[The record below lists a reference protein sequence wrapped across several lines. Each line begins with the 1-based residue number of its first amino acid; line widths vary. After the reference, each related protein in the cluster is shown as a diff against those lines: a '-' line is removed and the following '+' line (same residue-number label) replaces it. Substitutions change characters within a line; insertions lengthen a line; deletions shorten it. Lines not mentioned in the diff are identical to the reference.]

1 MFELFFFWVLFSICV
16 CMFAKSRHRSAF
28 GWFILSLFISPLIA
42 LILIAVLGEGGTEI
56 QKLDRQIAQEKLYEE
71 RKRHLEERASEQ
83 NA

>member
-16 CMFAKSRHRSAF
+16 CMLAKSRHRSAI

-56 QKLDRQIAQEKLYEE
+56 QKLDRQIAAEKLYED
-71 RKRHLEERASEQ
+71 RKRHLEERANEQ